1 MSDLEEKTTQLD
13 QEQVHHSSDE
23 QHHEEEHHHEEH
35 YGGEVDEDG
44 EEGYGSG
51 SESEYEEVNITEN
64 PLYQVLSVFFEDDN
78 GRNLC
83 DKLDDVREAINR
95 NTQVQHAILKQ
106 LTGSGSSSGDRS
118 RQRQQQKR
126 SDGNRKK

>member
-1 MSDLEEKTTQLD
+1 MSDLEEKTIQLVQTQLD

-23 QHHEEEHHHEEH
+23 QHHEEEHHHEDDYDEE
-35 YGGEVDEDG
+35 GEEDG
-44 EEGYGSG
+44 EEEYGSG

-78 GRNLC
+78 GRNIC

-95 NTQVQHAILKQ
+95 NTQVQKDILKQ
-106 LTGSGSSSGDRS
+106 LLNKNQS
-118 RQRQQQKR
+118 RPQQR
-126 SDGNRKK
+126 RK

>member
-23 QHHEEEHHHEEH
+23 QHHEEEHHHEDDYDEE
-35 YGGEVDEDG
+35 GEEDG

-106 LTGSGSSSGDRS
+106 LTGSGGSSADGKN
-118 RQRQQQKR
+118 RQQQKR
-126 SDGNRKK
+126 PDRNRRK

>member
-1 MSDLEEKTTQLD
+1 MSDLKKTIQIDQD
-13 QEQVHHSSDE
+13 QEHHQNVGDE
-23 QHHEEEHHHEEH
+23 QQYVEQEEHHGKEDTNEQYDGEGEE
-35 YGGEVDEDG
+35 GEEG

-95 NTQVQHAILKQ
+95 NTQVQKDILKQ
-106 LTGSGSSSGDRS
+106 LLNKNQSRS
-118 RQRQQQKR
+118 QQR
-126 SDGNRKK
+126 RK

>member
-13 QEQVHHSSDE
+13 QKQEHHSSDE

-35 YGGEVDEDG
+35 YGGEEDG

-95 NTQVQHAILKQ
+95 NTQVQKDILKQ
-106 LTGSGSSSGDRS
+106 LLKSDKSGSDKNR
-118 RQRQQQKR
+118 RPHQQR
-126 SDGNRKK
+126 RK

>member
-1 MSDLEEKTTQLD
+1 MSDLEEKTTQLE

-23 QHHEEEHHHEEH
+23 QHHEEEDHHKEH
-35 YGGEVDEDG
+35 YDGEVEEDG

-95 NTQVQHAILKQ
+95 NTLVQKDILKQ
-106 LTGSGSSSGDRS
+106 LLNKNQS
-118 RQRQQQKR
+118 RPQQR
-126 SDGNRKK
+126 RK

>member
-1 MSDLEEKTTQLD
+1 MSDLQETKPNVEQEKHQDSTLENKQS
-13 QEQVHHSSDE
+13 HN
-23 QHHEEEHHHEEH
+23 
-35 YGGEVDEDG
+35 
-44 EEGYGSG
+44 EEGYEGEEHDGYDSG

-95 NTQVQHAILKQ
+95 NTQVQKSILKE
-106 LTGSGSSSGDRS
+106 LTS
-118 RQRQQQKR
+118 
-126 SDGNRKK
+126 NKK

>member
-13 QEQVHHSSDE
+13 QKQEHHSSDE

-35 YGGEVDEDG
+35 YGGEEDG

-95 NTQVQHAILKQ
+95 NTQVQKDILKQ
-106 LTGSGSSSGDRS
+106 LLKSDKSGSDKNR
-118 RQRQQQKR
+118 RPHHQR
-126 SDGNRKK
+126 RK

>member
-13 QEQVHHSSDE
+13 QEQVHHQNIGDE
-23 QHHEEEHHHEEH
+23 QQQVEQEEHHEEH

-95 NTQVQHAILKQ
+95 NTQVQKDILKQ
-106 LTGSGSSSGDRS
+106 LLNKNQSRS
-118 RQRQQQKR
+118 QQR
-126 SDGNRKK
+126 RK